1 MTLNSIL
8 RSIGSVVLSLIIAF
22 ALVVGIEGVSAE
34 LHPFPEDF
42 GGTREEIVAH
52 VANYPTLLLAFLGIA
67 GWGGTMFISTWLA
80 TRLGSGRHPAHGFGV
95 GLFLLAMVVLNMSM
109 LPYPLWFW
117 VLNLVVLPFGMYF
130 GTTLGRDRQ
139 LVSE

>member
-22 ALVVGIEGVSAE
+22 ALVAGIEGVSAV

-67 GWGGTMFISTWLA
+67 GWGATMFISTWLA

-117 VLNLVVLPFGMYF
+117 VLNLVVLPFSMYF
-130 GTTLGRDRQ
+130 GTTLGRGRQ